1 MVCIIGNLNSDYN
14 YFIHD
19 VYKKVKEKLEDKV
32 QLVDIEIKKF
42 RDKEIKVKIKN
53 NVREKICFYI
63 HDCSLEPN
71 DWFLQ
76 LAFINYALKN
86 SSAGKIIDVI
96 PYLYFSRQDRKDESR
111 VAINARVVADV
122 ISLYADRI
130 ITCDLHSPQIQG
142 FYSIPLD
149 NLYSFPY
156 AIDQMLKDDE
166 TKQELVDGLAIM
178 SPDAGGV
185 KRAEA
190 FLKRLSKKINKEIG
204 LVIGYKQRPKE
215 GEISDY
221 RILGNVEE
229 KNVLIVDDIIDSG
242 NTLINA
248 AEELRKNGA
257 RKIFAY
263 ATHGLFT
270 EGYEKLKEFDKIFVS
285 NTKPQKNKGEN
296 IKIVDLTDLFA
307 EAIYRIS
314 VGESLSSMFD

>member
-14 YFIHD
+14 YFVYD

-166 TKQELVDGLAIM
+166 TKQELLDGLAIM